1 VMRAERIPYQII
13 GGVRFFERAEVKDL
27 LSYLRVVANPRSDV
41 DLLRIINKPSRKLG
55 DTTLDKLVQM
65 ADGRSTSLYD
75 SIEALCASGSVNAGT
90 RHSLQS
96 FRDLLQK
103 LMKAA
108 RDMRPSQLAELV
120 LTESGYLKMLDAD
133 DSTENEARKQNL
145 SELVGSLLDYEEEA
159 RSAGEEMS
167 LSGYLERVTL
177 SSDIDAL
184 EDAPR
189 VAMMTVHAAKGLEFD
204 SVFITG
210 MEEDLFPFRA
220 ADPSRNEDVEEERR
234 LAYVAVT
241 RARTRLWI
249 TYAGRRMIFGQT
261 RFGLPSRFITDLP
274 RSTVRQGATPA
285 LERQQSS
292 RESGSGSVG
301 SVYARVRAG
310 GSPWTHPQE
319 RASSGGANS
328 PGRARAEPERA
339 PGERYVERELDLDQR
354 GGEDGAICVGGRV
367 QHKTFG
373 VGLVM
378 SIDGGGDPVVSV
390 KFSGYGV
397 KRIKAAFLQQMG
409 E

>member
-1 VMRAERIPYQII
+1 
-13 GGVRFFERAEVKDL
+13 
-27 LSYLRVVANPRSDV
+27 
-41 DLLRIINKPSRKLG
+41 
-55 DTTLDKLVQM
+55 
-65 ADGRSTSLYD
+65 
-75 SIEALCASGSVNAGT
+75 
-90 RHSLQS
+90 
-96 FRDLLQK
+96 
-103 LMKAA
+103 
-108 RDMRPSQLAELV
+108 
-120 LTESGYLKMLDAD
+120 MLDAD

-145 SELVGSLLDYEEEA
+145 SELVGSILDYEVEA
-159 RSAGEEMS
+159 LSAGEELS

-241 RARTRLWI
+241 RARTRLWV

-285 LERQQSS
+285 LERQQAS
-292 RESGSGSVG
+292 RETGSVG
-301 SVYARVRAG
+301 SAFARVRAG
-310 GSPWTHPQE
+310 GSPWSHPQE
-319 RASSGGANS
+319 RSASGGTS
-328 PGRARAEPERA
+328 YPGRPREPERA
-339 PGERYVERELDLDQR
+339 PGERYIEREPDHDQA
-354 GGEDGAICVGGRV
+354 GEEGAIYVGGRV

-373 VGLVM
+373 AGLVIR
-378 SIDGGGDPVVSV
+378 IDGGADPIVSV

-397 KRIKAAFLQQMG
+397 KRIKAAFLQRMSG
-409 E
+409 